1 MDTNEN
7 KLDEQDSLDRVSAER
22 LNYQLSRQ
30 NAAQNYNAEMSK
42 WILASL
48 VFINSSPFLLISKDA
63 PNYSKYLLQSASY
76 FIVGMTLAVLCGFL
90 AWLNTGMRELLG
102 SFEVRRL
109 LVEPNSPERHDMS
122 RGESITASVV
132 RFSYVCSILVGFGS
146 LLMFLIGALTLST
159 SSYNP

>member
-7 KLDEQDSLDRVSAER
+7 KCDKPGSSDRLSAER

-48 VFINSSPFLLISKDA
+48 VFINSSPFLMISKDA
-63 PNYSKYLLQSASY
+63 TNYSKYLLQSASY

-109 LVEPNSPERHDMS
+109 LADPNSPERHDMS
-122 RGESITASVV
+122 RGELITASVV
-132 RFSYVCSILVGFGS
+132 RFSYLCSILVGFGS
-146 LLMFLIGALTLST
+146 LLMFLIGALTLSR